1 MKPAIAILG
10 EYNPT
15 FEPHIT
21 TTAAIAHSSTSLA
34 IDIPGD
40 WISTVAITPALFEQ
54 YSGIWVAPGSPYQN
68 MNKMLWAIQYAREN
82 NVPCFGTCGGFQHM
96 ILEYA
101 RHVLGFQEAESED
114 NNPYASQLF
123 ITQLAC
129 SLAGRAMQLTFTAG
143 SKIAE
148 IYGAQTVT
156 EQYYCNFGVNP
167 DYVSLLKQQSLQV
180 TGSDKEGD
188 VRVIELPDH
197 PFFIGTL
204 FVPQARSTPAVPHPI
219 VTAFLKAVVQC
230 ISHSAVSS

>member
-15 FEPHIT
+15 FEPHIA
-21 TTAAIAHSSTSLA
+21 TTAAIAHSSSSLA

-40 WISTVAITPALFEQ
+40 WLSTVAITPALFEQ

-148 IYGAQTVT
+148 IYGAQTAT

-197 PFFIGTL
+197 PFFH
-204 FVPQARSTPAVPHPI
+204 RY
-219 VTAFLKAVVQC
+219 VVC
-230 ISHSAVSS
+230 SPGSLNTSGSPPDCYSLSKSCCAMYFASSSF